1 MAVLQTGVE
10 RVRKRVLWLREL
22 GWRSSESVRAADS
35 LSEKPFA
42 SAFMLAADG

>member
-1 MAVLQTGVE
+1 MLETGVE
-10 RVRKRVLWLREL
+10 KVRKRVLWLREL
-22 GWRSSESVRAADS
+22 GRRPSESLRAADG